1 MTDYDMTAVA
11 EAAGVLPC
19 EPDYRLTASDVAW
32 SAFIAL
38 MFYAAYLLVAL
49 MEGPY

>member
-1 MTDYDMTAVA
+1 MTDCEMTAVA
-11 EAAGVLPC
+11 EAVGVLPG
-19 EPDYRLTASDVAW
+19 ERDYRLTASDVAW
-32 SAFIAL
+32 SALIAV

>member
-1 MTDYDMTAVA
+1 MTDYEMTAIA
-11 EAAGVLPC
+11 EAVGVLPGA
-19 EPDYRLTASDVAW
+19 PNYRLTASDVAW
-32 SAFIAL
+32 SAFIVS

>member
-1 MTDYDMTAVA
+1 MTDCEMTAVA
-11 EAAGVLPC
+11 EAVGVLPGV
-19 EPDYRLTASDVAW
+19 PDYRLTASDVAW
-32 SAFIAL
+32 SALIAV